1 MQYIMKQTPPRSF
14 IRYCKNRTAS
24 YQDLSRPSNVEIK
37 MELRGALLN
46 EQGHICCY
54 CGREIDN
61 VNSVIEHVKDKDSHP
76 NQQLD
81 YYNLACS
88 CKGGQDRRSANPQ
101 YPLFCDAHKENFDIL
116 ITPFEVCCISK
127 FEFDEDGNIF
137 GLDDAARETIKI
149 LNLNNDKL
157 RNQRKYA
164 IDEYRYLEPEDID
177 WDVELEMLSNRNQHG
192 KFLPFCFVL
201 RNYIETYKIPYSQA
215 C

>member
-88 CKGGQDRRSANPQ
+88 CK
-101 YPLFCDAHKENFDIL
+101 
-116 ITPFEVCCISK
+116 V
-127 FEFDEDGNIF
+127 
-137 GLDDAARETIKI
+137 
-149 LNLNNDKL
+149 
-157 RNQRKYA
+157 
-164 IDEYRYLEPEDID
+164 
-177 WDVELEMLSNRNQHG
+177 
-192 KFLPFCFVL
+192 
-201 RNYIETYKIPYSQA
+201 
-215 C
+215 